1 MLDIRTISLY
11 VLTEFFGDSGISF
24 QQVFTGHS
32 CLTGSPTGV
41 YDIFSTSQRFF
52 DIGSKSDINTFET
65 AMEQLFSHPF
75 QTRSVRVI
83 QTNIRSKSHHD
94 GCLSH
99 IRTNHTCCP
108 YDRELF
114 VCQCFHIVLFF
125 NDMFSIKTFPATIKF
140 ACKLYFFF
148 YLQR

>member
-1 MLDIRTISLY
+1 MLDIRTIGLY
-11 VLTEFFGDSGISF
+11 VFSEFFGDSGISF
-24 QQVFTGHS
+24 QQVFTGHTR
-32 CLTGSPTGV
+32 LTGGPTGV
-41 YDIFSTSQRFF
+41 HDIFGSSQCIF
-52 DIGSKSDINTFET
+52 DIGSESDINTFET

-99 IRTNHTCCP
+99 IRTNHTCRS

-125 NDMFSIKTFPATIKF
+125 
-140 ACKLYFFF
+140 
-148 YLQR
+148 